1 MPKYLITKSKKKVKF
16 RDLNL
21 VNKTFNPAWKKA
33 LINIDKFKNFQED
46 IVKIKVNSKNINTS
60 KKNTPCVLN
69 NKIFNF
75 SSEFKD
81 FLHYEYINYLLK
93 KTLPNQCSI
102 IDLGAGWGYR
112 SFINGKYPYYGAEY
126 NKLAKKVIQKISKNS
141 KHKKIKYV
149 FFDAYDYKTIESF
162 KKIKKPFLIS
172 TTFFEQITLI
182 DQDFF
187 IKFKKILNKKKIHFC
202 FIEPVIFKTNDI
214 ISKFNLNYC
223 KQNLYNSNLLNCL
236 NKAKAKYKIQKN
248 VFCYSFS
255 PKNLKKGT
263 NVLSIISGYF

>member
-1 MPKYLITKSKKKVKF
+1 MFKHKKKTKF
-16 RDLNL
+16 RDRNL
-21 VNKTFNPAWKKA
+21 VNKTFNPAFKKV
-33 LINIDKFKNFQED
+33 LVNIDKFKNFQDD
-46 IVKIKVNSKNINTS
+46 IIKIKLNSKNINSS

-75 SSEFKD
+75 SSEFKN
-81 FLHYEYINYLLK
+81 FLHYDYINYLLK
-93 KTLPNQCSI
+93 KSLPNQCSI

-112 SFINGKYPYYGAEY
+112 SNINGKNPYYCAEY
-126 NKLAKKVIQKISKNS
+126 NKIAKKVIQKISKNY
-141 KHKKIKYV
+141 KNKKIKYV

-162 KKIKKPFLIS
+162 KKIKNPFFIS

-182 DQDFF
+182 DENFF
-187 IKFKKILNKKKIHFC
+187 IKFKKILNKKIRFC

-223 KQNLYNSNLLNCL
+223 KQNLYSSNLLNCL

-263 NVLSIISGYF
+263 NVLSVISGHF